1 VEMDQGQGQANLG
14 VPYLC
19 GDCGYEN
26 RLKPQD
32 AIICRECGGR
42 WAGRTSIV
50 CKGPSPPLLTL
61 TTFYP

>member
-1 VEMDQGQGQANLG
+1 MEMDQGQGQANLG

-42 WAGRTSIV
+42 ILYKKRVNRVVQYEAR
-50 CKGPSPPLLTL
+50 
-61 TTFYP
+61 